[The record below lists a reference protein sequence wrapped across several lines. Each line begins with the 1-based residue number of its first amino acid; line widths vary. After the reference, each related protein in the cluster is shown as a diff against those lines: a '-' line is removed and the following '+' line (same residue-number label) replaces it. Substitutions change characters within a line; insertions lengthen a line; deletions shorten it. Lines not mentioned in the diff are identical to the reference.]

1 MKRLAPRRAPQGAAM
16 LIALLVVAL
25 MASTAATLMWLQW
38 RAARV
43 ELAERAR
50 SQASWIL
57 VGALDWARLILREDK
72 RSGGP
77 DHLGEPWAVPLAE
90 ARLSTF
96 LAADRD
102 NTDQGP
108 DVFLSG
114 SISDL
119 QAFYNLSNVVE
130 QGKVKPE
137 ELKVL
142 RRLMETVG
150 LSPGL
155 ADTLASGM
163 AAAARAAD
171 DPGVGLRPSRVEQL
185 RWLGAPAP
193 ALPALARVL
202 TVLPRATPV
211 NLNTAPREVISA
223 CIEGLD
229 LGSAE
234 RLVQY
239 RKRQPLKALEDL
251 NTALGRKLETDPQ
264 RVGVSSEFFEVRGRL
279 RSPDMVVE
287 ERSVVERR
295 GADVVTLSR
304 QTLVPRLESRNVP

>member
-1 MKRLAPRRAPQGAAM
+1 M

-38 RAARV
+38 RAVRV
-43 ELAERAR
+43 DLAERAR

-96 LAADRD
+96 LAADSN

-114 SISDL
+114 QISDL
-119 QAFYNLSNVVE
+119 QAFYNLSNVVD
-130 QGKVKPE
+130 QGKVRPE

-142 RRLMETVG
+142 RRLMDGVG

-155 ADTLASGM
+155 ADTLATAM
-163 AAAARAAD
+163 AASTRPPD
-171 DPGVGLRPSRVEQL
+171 DPSAGLRPARVEQL
-185 RWLGAPAP
+185 RWLGAPASAIP
-193 ALPALARVL
+193 ALSRVL
-202 TVLPRATPV
+202 TVLPRATAV
-211 NLNTAPREVISA
+211 NLNTAPREVIAA
-223 CIEGLD
+223 CIDGLD

-234 RLVQY
+234 RLVQH

-251 NTALGRKLETDPQ
+251 NTALGRKVETDPQ

-295 GADVVTLSR
+295 GVDVVTLLR
-304 QTLVPRLESRNVP
+304 QTLVPSAESRRVP